1 MRTNRVRWVFGAAA
15 ALAIGACNGEV
26 QGPDEADH
34 GTLTTLEGEALIE
47 AFEGDRISPVYEA
60 PAPFVQL
67 ALLWDAA
74 SPGAIEARWSI
85 DGETWSDWTAPIV
98 HFEEEVAHV
107 GTVVPDAAALHY
119 QLRVPDGV
127 ELPTHVAIDPVE
139 SLPVEEGEVIAAED
153 GYDDGDGMAE
163 TDVAASEGEIGRAS
177 EAISDSGLVVRSRRA
192 WGARAPR
199 CVARHSP
206 NRATIH
212 HTVTPTRDSLSIPAR
227 LRQIQSF
234 HMFGRGWC
242 DIAYNYL
249 IARNGTVWMGRGAR
263 RIGGHVYNNN
273 TGNVGISFIG
283 TYSSTRLSARQ
294 RTNAAKLL
302 RRLHRRFPAI
312 QLNRRDIKGHRQYGA
327 AGGWTECPGNAA
339 YPQLDAIVRLA
350 RQ

>member
-1 MRTNRVRWVFGAAA
+1 MRWVGTTAAA
-15 ALAIGACNGEV
+15 ALLASACNGEV

-34 GTLTTLEGEALIE
+34 GTPLTTLEGDALLE
-47 AFEGDRISPVYEA
+47 AFEGDRISPVYDAAE
-60 PAPFVQL
+60 PFVQL
-67 ALLWDAA
+67 ALLWDAS
-74 SPGAIEARWSI
+74 SPGAIEARWSV
-85 DGETWSDWTAPIV
+85 DGEIWSGWSAPVV

-107 GTVVPDAAALHY
+107 GTVVPDEPALHY
-119 QLRVPDGV
+119 QLRVPEGL
-127 ELPTHVAIDPVE
+127 ELPTHVAIDAVE
-139 SLPVEEGEVIAAED
+139 SLPVEEGEAPAVDES
-153 GYDDGDGMAE
+153 YDDGDGMAE
-163 TDVAASEGEIGRAS
+163 AAASDGEIGRAS

-199 CVARHSP
+199 CVSRHSP
-206 NRATIH
+206 YRVTIH
-212 HTVTPTRDSLSIPAR
+212 HTVTPTRDSMSIPAR
-227 LRQIQSF
+227 LRQIQSY

-263 RIGGHVYNNN
+263 RIGGHVYNEN

-283 TYSSTRLSARQ
+283 TYTTTRLSARQ

-312 QLNRRDIKGHRQYGA
+312 ELNRRDIKGHRQYGA
-327 AGGWTECPGNAA
+327 DGGWTECPGNTA
-339 YPQLDAIVRLA
+339 YRQLDALVRLA